1 MLLLRGSSLFPSF
14 LSRHTHTHTS
24 IAQAKKMKMKEG
36 KIWRLSRTNLQLQP
50 NIPELKRTL
59 STPVDIQMLQVQ
71 LIRVQELESTQS
83 ISQESLL
90 NARREDERR
99 HSAGVEELGRGVEG

>member
-14 LSRHTHTHTS
+14 LSRHTHIS
-24 IAQAKKMKMKEG
+24 IAQAKRMKMKEG
-36 KIWRLSRTNLQLQP
+36 RIWRLSRTNLQLQP

-59 STPVDIQMLQVQ
+59 STPVNIQMLQIQRVC
-71 LIRVQELESTQS
+71 VQELESTQS

-99 HSAGVEELGRGVEG
+99 HGAGVEDLGRGVEG